1 MAKQRLRP
9 LKAALNDTQTNSNN
23 QKQYALS
30 LGLVLVVDDNA
41 INCKLAKKLF
51 FKWGIEADCVEN
63 GLEAYKIVMQKD
75 YDLVLMDLHM
85 PVMDGFMATRKI
97 RLLPDEKYQ
106 QLPII
111 ALTGSVF
118 GLDLENLKDEGL
130 TDYFLKPYT
139 PDGLLEK
146 IKPYLKNLKNETL
159 KIRC

>member
-1 MAKQRLRP
+1 M
-9 LKAALNDTQTNSNN
+9 KATSNHNKINSDAEKRHGLN
-23 QKQYALS
+23 
-30 LGLVLVVDDNA
+30 LGLVLVADDNE
-41 INCKLAKKLF
+41 INCQLAKKLF
-51 FKWGIEADCVEN
+51 FKWGIEADSVAN
-63 GLEAYKIVMQKD
+63 GLDAYKLVSQKD

-97 RLLPDEKYQ
+97 RLLPNEKYR

-139 PDGLLEK
+139 PNALFEK
-146 IKPYLKNLKNETL
+146 IKPYLKNFANETP

>member
-1 MAKQRLRP
+1 MKATLNDNKTNNDAEKQRGL
-9 LKAALNDTQTNSNN
+9 T
-23 QKQYALS
+23 
-30 LGLVLVVDDNA
+30 LGLVLVADDNA

-63 GLEAYKIVMQKD
+63 GLEAYKIVTQRD

-97 RLLPDEKYQ
+97 RLLPDEKYK

-130 TDYFLKPYT
+130 TGYFLKPYT
-139 PDGLLEK
+139 PDGLFEK
-146 IKPYLKNLKNETL
+146 IKPYLKNIQNESQ

>member
-1 MAKQRLRP
+1 
-9 LKAALNDTQTNSNN
+9 LKAISNDTQINSDAE
-23 QKQYALS
+23 KQRS
-30 LGLVLVVDDNA
+30 LTYGLVLVADDNA

-63 GLEAYKIVMQKD
+63 GLEAYKIVTQKD

-97 RLLPDEKYQ
+97 RLLPDKKYRE
-106 QLPII
+106 LPII

-130 TDYFLKPYT
+130 TGYFLKPYT
-139 PDGLLEK
+139 PDSLLEK
-146 IKPYLKNLKNETL
+146 IKPYLKNIPNETQKL
-159 KIRC
+159 EC

>member
-1 MAKQRLRP
+1 M
-9 LKAALNDTQTNSNN
+9 KATLNDNKINTNTEELGCISF
-23 QKQYALS
+23 
-30 LGLVLVVDDNA
+30 GLVLVADDNA

-63 GLEAYKIVMQKD
+63 GLEAYKTITQKD

-85 PVMDGFMATRKI
+85 PVMDGFIATRKI
-97 RLLPDEKYQ
+97 RLLPDEKYR

-130 TDYFLKPYT
+130 TGYFLKPYT
-139 PDGLLEK
+139 PDSLFEK
-146 IKPYLKNLKNETL
+146 IKPYLKNIQNETQ
-159 KIRC
+159 KI